1 MDADAP
7 ATKPDCE
14 AEVTLDP
21 NGLARVVFKGRL
33 SARTVVNCWDN
44 LEARLRGANIKTLE
58 VDVSS
63 VDFCGG
69 AGFAL
74 LRYLN
79 MGKMTP
85 GATVSVVGLAKEFQT
100 IFEGF
105 TARDYDAFHPGDQ
118 AKCRSFVEESGDA
131 AGRFLGDLRDQVDF
145 LGGVAA
151 NLPGALVN
159 RKRMRWPEV
168 RHVFELAGANAVP
181 IVSLVS
187 LLLGF
192 IIAFESAQRLA
203 DFGAQIYVANTI
215 TVVMVR
221 EMGPLMTA
229 ILLAGR
235 SASAFAAEIGT
246 MKVNEELNALETL
259 GLSSIRFLVVPRL
272 VAGILVAPLL
282 TCYSILMGVV
292 GGMLVMLGLGFSLML
307 ILHQM
312 ASSVTLNDLSV
323 GIGKSIVFGVI
334 VSGVGCW
341 RGLQTEQGPSAVG
354 LSTTRAVVTS
364 LLLIIVA
371 DACFSTISYFL
382 KMS

>member
-1 MDADAP
+1 MDTMPP
-7 ATKPDCE
+7 ATQRQYE
-14 AEVTLDP
+14 AEVKLGP
-21 NGLARVVFKGRL
+21 NGLAQVVFKGRL
-33 SARTVVNCWDN
+33 SARTVAECWSQ
-44 LEARLRGANIKTLE
+44 LEQSLRGAGVKRLE
-58 VDVSS
+58 VDVSG

-85 GATVSVVGLAKEFQT
+85 GATVSVVGLAAGFQT
-100 IFEGF
+100 LFEGF
-105 TARDYDAFHPGDQ
+105 TAKDYEMFHPQLQKRSHPLIEEAGQ
-118 AKCRSFVEESGDA
+118 ATRHLME
-131 AGRFLGDLRDQVDF
+131 DLRDQVDF

-151 NLPGALVN
+151 NLPPSLIHP
-159 RKRMRWPEV
+159 KRMRWPEV

-203 DFGAQIYVANTI
+203 EFGAQIYVANTI

-259 GLSSIRFLVVPRL
+259 GLSPIRFLVVPRL

-292 GGMLVMLGLGFSLML
+292 GGALVMLGLGFSLKL

-312 ASSVTLNDLSV
+312 GSSVHLNDLAV
-323 GIGKSIVFGVI
+323 GISKGVVFGVI

-382 KMS
+382 KS

>member
-1 MDADAP
+1 MPPAAQMEYEADV
-7 ATKPDCE
+7 KLGSD
-14 AEVTLDP
+14 
-21 NGLARVVFKGRL
+21 GFARVVLKGRL
-33 SARTVVNCWDN
+33 SSRTVVECWDT
-44 LEARLRGANIKTLE
+44 LEQGLRGARVKTLE
-58 VDVSS
+58 VDVSG

-79 MGKMTP
+79 MGRITP
-85 GATVSVVGLAKEFQT
+85 GATVSVIGLAEGFQT
-100 IFEGF
+100 LFEGF
-105 TARDYDAFHPGDQ
+105 NAQDYAKFHPQ
-118 AKCRSFVEESGDA
+118 KQKQSHPLVEE
-131 AGRFLGDLRDQVDF
+131 AGHATRQFLEDLRGQVDF

-151 NLPGALVN
+151 NLPPSLVSP
-159 RKRMRWPEV
+159 KRMRWPEV

-215 TVVMVR
+215 TIVMVR

-259 GLSSIRFLVVPRL
+259 GLNPIRFLVIPRI

-282 TCYSILMGVV
+282 TFYSILMGIV
-292 GGMLVMLGLGFSLML
+292 GGALVMLGLGFSLEL

-312 ASSVTLNDLSV
+312 ALSV
-323 GIGKSIVFGVI
+323 RLGDLAVGIEKSVVFGVI

-341 RGLQTEQGPSAVG
+341 RGLQTQQGPSAVG

-371 DACFSTISYFL
+371 DACFSTITYFL
-382 KMS
+382 K

>member
-1 MDADAP
+1 MLTAAQSNF
-7 ATKPDCE
+7 E
-14 AEVTLDP
+14 AEVNLAP
-21 NGLARVVFKGRL
+21 NGVARVVLKGRL
-33 SARTVVNCWDN
+33 SAGTVVDCWN
-44 LEARLRGANIKTLE
+44 KLEKNLRGAVVKTLE
-58 VDVSS
+58 VDVSGL
-63 VDFCGG
+63 DFCGS

-85 GATVSVVGLAKEFQT
+85 GAAVSIVGLAEGFQKL
-100 IFEGF
+100 FEGF
-105 TARDYDAFHPGDQ
+105 TLEDYDAFHPRDPVRKHPLIEEAGHATGQIIGDVTDQ
-118 AKCRSFVEESGDA
+118 VS
-131 AGRFLGDLRDQVDF
+131 FLGS
-145 LGGVAA
+145 VAA
-151 NLPGALVN
+151 DLPPSLIN
-159 RKRMRWPEV
+159 PKRMRWPEV
-168 RHVFELAGANAVP
+168 RHVYELAGANAVP

-259 GLSSIRFLVVPRL
+259 GLSPVQFLVVPRI
-272 VAGILVAPLL
+272 VAGILVSPLL
-282 TCYSILMGVV
+282 TLYSILMGVV
-292 GGMLVMLGLGFSLML
+292 GGTLVMLGLGFSLML

-312 ASSVTLNDLSV
+312 AMSVQLKDLAVGMEKSV
-323 GIGKSIVFGVI
+323 VFGII
-334 VSGVGCW
+334 VAGIGCW

-354 LSTTRAVVTS
+354 LSTTKAVVTS

-371 DACFSTISYFL
+371 DACFSTISYLL
-382 KMS
+382 K

>member
-1 MDADAP
+1 MPPPSQTEFEADV
-7 ATKPDCE
+7 KLSPDG
-14 AEVTLDP
+14 A
-21 NGLARVVFKGRL
+21 ARVVLKGRL
-33 SARTVVNCWDN
+33 SSRTVVECWSS
-44 LEARLRGANIKTLE
+44 LELSLRNAPVKTLE
-58 VDVSS
+58 VDVSG

-74 LRYLN
+74 LRYLK
-79 MGKMTP
+79 MGRMTP
-85 GATVSVVGLAKEFQT
+85 GATVSVAGLAAGFQT

-105 TARDYDAFHPGDQ
+105 TIQDYDAFHPQ
-118 AKCRSFVEESGDA
+118 LQRQSHPLIEEAGHA
-131 AGRFLGDLRDQVDF
+131 ARQMLGDVRDQVDF

-151 NLPGALVN
+151 NLPASLVSP
-159 RKRMRWPEV
+159 KRMRWPEV

-259 GLSSIRFLVVPRL
+259 GLNPIRFLVVPRI
-272 VAGILVAPLL
+272 VAGVLVAPLL
-282 TCYSILMGVV
+282 TSYSILMGVL
-292 GGMLVMLGLGFSLML
+292 GGALVMLGLGFSLML
-307 ILHQM
+307 IVHQM
-312 ASSVTLNDLSV
+312 ASSVQLNDLAV
-323 GIGKSIVFGVI
+323 GIFKSVVFGII

-341 RGLQTEQGPSAVG
+341 RGLQTREGPSAVG

-382 KMS
+382 K

>member
-1 MDADAP
+1 METLPPTQPTECEVDVQLG
-7 ATKPDCE
+7 PD
-14 AEVTLDP
+14 
-21 NGLARVVFKGRL
+21 GHARVALKGRL
-33 SARTVVNCWDN
+33 SSRTVVNCWN
-44 LEARLRGANIKTLE
+44 RLEQSFRGANIKTLE
-58 VDVSS
+58 VDVSG

-79 MGKMTP
+79 VGRMTP
-85 GATVSVVGLAKEFQT
+85 GAKVSVVGLAAGFQT

-105 TARDYDAFHPGDQ
+105 TAQDYDAFHPRPQ
-118 AKCRSFVEESGDA
+118 KQSHPLIEE
-131 AGRFLGDLRDQVDF
+131 AGHATRQMLGDLRDQVDF

-151 NLPGALVN
+151 NLPPSLVN
-159 RKRMRWPEV
+159 PKRMRWPEV
-168 RHVFELAGANAVP
+168 RHVFELSGANAVP

-215 TVVMVR
+215 TIVMVR

-246 MKVNEELNALETL
+246 MKVNEELNALQTL
-259 GLSSIRFLVVPRL
+259 GLDPIRFLVVPRL
-272 VAGILVAPLL
+272 MAGVLVAPLL

-292 GGMLVMLGLGFSLML
+292 GGALVMLGLGFSLML

-312 ASSVTLNDLSV
+312 ALSVRLNDLAV
-323 GIGKSIVFGVI
+323 GISKSVVFGII

-371 DACFSTISYFL
+371 DACFSTITYFL
-382 KMS
+382 K

>member
-1 MDADAP
+1 MP
-7 ATKPDCE
+7 PTPQPECG
-14 AEVTLDP
+14 AEVKLDP
-21 NGLARVVFKGRL
+21 DGHARVVLSGRL
-33 SARTVVNCWDN
+33 SARTVVDCWN
-44 LEARLRGANIKTLE
+44 RLAERLRAAPVKTLE
-58 VDVSS
+58 VDVSG

-85 GATVSVVGLAKEFQT
+85 GANVRVVGLAEGFQR
-100 IFEGF
+100 IFDGF
-105 TARDYDAFHPGDQ
+105 TAGDYDAFRSQTDGQ
-118 AKCRSFVEESGDA
+118 RLSFVEEAGHA
-131 AGRFLGDLRDQVDF
+131 ARQLLADMRAQVEFLGR
-145 LGGVAA
+145 VAA
-151 NLPGALVN
+151 SLPASLIH

-181 IVSLVS
+181 IVSLIS

-192 IIAFESAQRLA
+192 IIALESAQRLA
-203 DFGAQIYVANTI
+203 EFGAQIYVANTI

-259 GLSSIRFLVVPRL
+259 GLDPIRFLVIPRL
-272 VAGILVAPLL
+272 MAGVLGAPLL
-282 TCYSILMGVV
+282 TFYSILMGVV
-292 GGMLVMLGLGFSLML
+292 GGVLVMRGLGFSLPL

-312 ASSVTLNDLSV
+312 VSSVHLNDVEV
-323 GIGKSIVFGVI
+323 GAGKGMVFGVI

-341 RGLQTEQGPSAVG
+341 RGLQTQQGPSAVG

-371 DACFSTISYFL
+371 DACFSTLSFFL
-382 KMS
+382 K

>member
-1 MDADAP
+1 MP
-7 ATKPDCE
+7 ALAQTECE
-14 AEVTLDP
+14 TEVTLGQD
-21 NGLARVVFKGRL
+21 GLARVVLRGRL
-33 SARTVVNCWDN
+33 SARTVVDCWNN
-44 LEARLRGANIKTLE
+44 LEQRLRGARIKNLE
-58 VDVSS
+58 VDVSG

-85 GATVSVVGLAKEFQT
+85 GAKVSVNGLATEFQT
-100 IFEGF
+100 IFQGF
-105 TARDYDAFHPGDQ
+105 TANDYDAFHPGKQ
-118 AKCRSFVEESGDA
+118 KQPHPLIEE
-131 AGRFLGDLRDQVDF
+131 AGRASRQLIGDLRGQVDF

-151 NLPGALVN
+151 NLPASLVN

-168 RHVFELAGANAVP
+168 RHIYELAGANAVP

-187 LLLGF
+187 LLIGF

-203 DFGAQIYVANTI
+203 EFGAQIYVANTI
-215 TVVMVR
+215 TLVMVR

-259 GLSSIRFLVVPRL
+259 GLNPIRFLVVPRL
-272 VAGILVAPLL
+272 MAGVMVAPLL

-292 GGMLVMLGLGFSLML
+292 GGGLVMLGLGFSLML

-312 ASSVTLNDLSV
+312 VLSV
-323 GIGKSIVFGVI
+323 HLRDLGVGISKGVVFGII
-334 VSGVGCW
+334 VAGVGCW

-371 DACFSTISYFL
+371 DACFSTISYFM
-382 KMS
+382 K

>member
-1 MDADAP
+1 MPNPPPTECEVDVRLG
-7 ATKPDCE
+7 PD
-14 AEVTLDP
+14 
-21 NGLARVVFKGRL
+21 GLARVALKGRL
-33 SARTVVNCWDN
+33 SARTVADCWN
-44 LEARLRGANIKTLE
+44 RLEQSLRGAAIKTLE
-58 VDVSS
+58 VDVSG

-79 MGKMTP
+79 MGRMTA
-85 GATVSVVGLAKEFQT
+85 GAKVSVVGLAAGFQT
-100 IFEGF
+100 IFQGF
-105 TARDYDAFHPGDQ
+105 TAQDYETFHPQDQ
-118 AKCRSFVEESGDA
+118 KRSHPLIED
-131 AGRFLGDLRDQVDF
+131 AGRATRQMLGDLRDQLDF

-151 NLPGALVN
+151 NLPLSLVN
-159 RKRMRWPEV
+159 PKRMRWPEV

-215 TVVMVR
+215 TIVMVR

-246 MKVNEELNALETL
+246 MKVNEELNALETM
-259 GLSSIRFLVVPRL
+259 GLSPIRFLVVPRL
-272 VAGILVAPLL
+272 MAGVLVSPLL
-282 TCYSILMGVV
+282 TCYSVLMGMV
-292 GGMLVMLGLGFSLML
+292 GGALVMLGLGFSLML

-312 ASSVTLNDLSV
+312 TISVKLNDVAV
-323 GIGKSIVFGVI
+323 GFSKGVVFGVI

-371 DACFSTISYFL
+371 DACFSTITYYL
-382 KMS
+382 K

>member
-1 MDADAP
+1 MP
-7 ATKPDCE
+7 TLPPTQPTGL
-14 AEVTLDP
+14 EVDVQLDP
-21 NGLARVVFKGRL
+21 DGRARVALKGRL
-33 SARTVVNCWDN
+33 SSRTVAECWHK
-44 LEARLRGANIKTLE
+44 LEQSLRGAAIKTLQ
-58 VDVSS
+58 VDVSG

-79 MGKMTP
+79 MGRMTK
-85 GATVSVVGLAKEFQT
+85 GAKVSVVGLAAGFQT
-100 IFEGF
+100 IFQGF
-105 TARDYDAFHPGDQ
+105 TAEDYESFHPQDR
-118 AKCRSFVEESGDA
+118 KRSHPLIED
-131 AGRFLGDLRDQVDF
+131 AGRATRQMLGDLRDQVDF

-151 NLPGALVN
+151 NLPPSLVN
-159 RKRMRWPEV
+159 PKRMRWPEV

-203 DFGAQIYVANTI
+203 EFGAQIYVANTI
-215 TVVMVR
+215 TIVMVR

-259 GLSSIRFLVVPRL
+259 GLSPIRFLVVPRL
-272 VAGILVAPLL
+272 VAGVLVSPLL

-292 GGMLVMLGLGFSLML
+292 GGALVMLGLGFSLML

-312 ASSVTLNDLSV
+312 ALSVKLNDLAV
-323 GIGKSIVFGVI
+323 GISKGIVFGVI

-371 DACFSTISYFL
+371 DAVFSTVSYML
-382 KMS
+382 K

>member
-1 MDADAP
+1 MPPAPSCEFEADVKLGA
-7 ATKPDCE
+7 DG
-14 AEVTLDP
+14 V
-21 NGLARVVFKGRL
+21 ARVVLRGRL
-33 SARTVVNCWDN
+33 SARTVVDCWN
-44 LEARLRGANIKTLE
+44 SLEKSLRAAPVKTLE
-58 VDVSS
+58 VDVSG

-69 AGFAL
+69 AGYAL

-79 MGKMTP
+79 MGRMTP
-85 GATVSVVGLAKEFQT
+85 GASVSVVGLAAGFQT
-100 IFEGF
+100 LFEGF
-105 TARDYDAFHPGDQ
+105 TAQDYDAFHPRTQ
-118 AKCRSFVEESGDA
+118 VASHPLVED
-131 AGRFLGDLRDQVDF
+131 AGRATRQLIGDLRDQMDF
-145 LGGVAA
+145 LGGVAST
-151 NLPGALVN
+151 LPASLVS
-159 RKRMRWPEV
+159 RQRMRWPEV

-259 GLSSIRFLVVPRL
+259 GLNPIRFLVVPRI
-272 VAGILVAPLL
+272 VAGVLVAPLL

-292 GGMLVMLGLGFSLML
+292 GGALVMLGLRFSLML

-312 ASSVTLNDLSV
+312 ASSVALNDLAV
-323 GIGKSIVFGVI
+323 GISKGVVFGVI

-341 RGLQTEQGPSAVG
+341 RGLQTQQGPSAVG

-382 KMS
+382 K

>member
-1 MDADAP
+1 MPNPPPTECEVDVQLG
-7 ATKPDCE
+7 PD
-14 AEVTLDP
+14 
-21 NGLARVVFKGRL
+21 GLARVVLKGRL
-33 SARTVVNCWDN
+33 SSRTVADCWTR
-44 LEARLRGANIKTLE
+44 LEQSLRGAAIKTLE
-58 VDVSS
+58 VDVSG

-79 MGKMTP
+79 MGRMTP
-85 GATVSVVGLAKEFQT
+85 GAKVSVAGLAAGFQT
-100 IFEGF
+100 IFQGF
-105 TARDYDAFHPGDQ
+105 TAQDYESFHPQDQ
-118 AKCRSFVEESGDA
+118 ERSHPLIED
-131 AGRFLGDLRDQVDF
+131 AGRATRQLLGDLRDQVGF
-145 LGGVAA
+145 LGSVAA
-151 NLPGALVN
+151 NLPPSLVN
-159 RKRMRWPEV
+159 PKRMRWPEV
-168 RHVFELAGANAVP
+168 RHVFELSGANAVP

-215 TVVMVR
+215 TIVMVR

-259 GLSSIRFLVVPRL
+259 GLSPIRFLVVPRL
-272 VAGILVAPLL
+272 MAGVLVAPLL

-292 GGMLVMLGLGFSLML
+292 GGALVMLGLGFSLML

-312 ASSVTLNDLSV
+312 ALSVRLNDLAV
-323 GIGKSIVFGVI
+323 GISKGIVFGII

-371 DACFSTISYFL
+371 DACFSTISYYL
-382 KMS
+382 K

>member
-1 MDADAP
+1 MPPAAQTECETDVKISADGVAF
-7 ATKPDCE
+7 
-14 AEVTLDP
+14 
-21 NGLARVVFKGRL
+21 VVIKGRL
-33 SARTVVNCWDN
+33 SARTVTDCWNN
-44 LEARLRGANIKTLE
+44 LERELRRAQVKTLN
-58 VDVSS
+58 VDVSA

-85 GATVSVVGLAKEFQT
+85 GASVTVVGLEAGFQR

-105 TARDYDAFHPGDQ
+105 TSEDYDAFDPRGQ
-118 AKCRSFVEESGDA
+118 KKCDSLVEE
-131 AGRFLGDLRDQVDF
+131 AGHATRQLMGDLRDQVNF

-151 NLPGALVN
+151 NLPPSLVN
-159 RKRMRWPEV
+159 PKRMRWPEV

-203 DFGAQIYVANTI
+203 EFGAQIYVANTI

-259 GLSSIRFLVVPRL
+259 GLSPVRFLVVPRI

-292 GGMLVMLGLGFSLML
+292 GGGLVMLGLGFSLML

-312 ASSVTLNDLSV
+312 ASSVHLHDLAV
-323 GIGKSIVFGVI
+323 GIAKGVVFGVI

-382 KMS
+382 KG

>member
-1 MDADAP
+1 MENMAP
-7 ATKPDCE
+7 MAQTECETEVKLGPD
-14 AEVTLDP
+14 
-21 NGLARVVFKGRL
+21 GLARVVFKGRL
-33 SARTVVNCWDN
+33 SARTVADCWDR
-44 LEARLRGANIKTLE
+44 LAREFRGATVKKLE
-58 VDVSS
+58 VDVSG
-63 VDFCGG
+63 VGFCGG
-69 AGFAL
+69 SGFAL

-85 GATVSVVGLAKEFQT
+85 GATVSVVGLEAGFQK

-105 TARDYDAFHPGDQ
+105 TSQDYDAFHPQKQKRNHPLIEEAGDTTSQ
-118 AKCRSFVEESGDA
+118 
-131 AGRFLGDLRDQVDF
+131 LLRDFHDQVDF

-151 NLPGALVN
+151 NLPASLVN

-168 RHVFELAGANAVP
+168 RHIFELAGANAVP

-259 GLSSIRFLVVPRL
+259 GLNPIRFLVIPRL
-272 VAGILVAPLL
+272 VAGILAAPLL
-282 TCYSILMGVV
+282 TAYSVLMGVV

-312 ASSVTLNDLSV
+312 ASSVQLHDLTV
-323 GIGKSIVFGVI
+323 GIAKSLVFGII

-341 RGLQTEQGPSAVG
+341 RGLQTQEGPSAVG

-382 KMS
+382 K

>member
-1 MDADAP
+1 MPP
-7 ATKPDCE
+7 ATQPECE
-14 AEVTLDP
+14 ADVTFGP
-21 NGLARVVFKGRL
+21 NGAAQVVLKGRL
-33 SARTVVNCWDN
+33 SSRTVVDCWDR
-44 LEARLRGANIKTLE
+44 LERELRSARIKTLV
-58 VDVSS
+58 VDVSA

-85 GATVSVVGLAKEFQT
+85 GASVSVIGLATEFQT
-100 IFEGF
+100 LFEGF
-105 TARDYDAFHPGDQ
+105 TSKDYDAFHPQ
-118 AKCRSFVEESGDA
+118 PQKQTHPLIEEAGDA
-131 AGRFLGDLRDQVDF
+131 TRQLIGDLREQVDF

-151 NLPGALVN
+151 NLPASLVN

-168 RHVFELAGANAVP
+168 RHIFELAGANAVP

-187 LLLGF
+187 LLMGF

-203 DFGAQIYVANTI
+203 EFGAQIYVANTI
-215 TVVMVR
+215 TIVMVR

-259 GLSSIRFLVVPRL
+259 GLDPMRFLVIPRL
-272 VAGILVAPLL
+272 VAGVLVAPLL
-282 TCYSILMGVV
+282 TCYSILMGVL
-292 GGMLVMLGLGFSLML
+292 GGALVMLGLHFSLML
-307 ILHQM
+307 IVHQM
-312 ASSVTLNDLSV
+312 GLSV
-323 GIGKSIVFGVI
+323 HLKDLAVGIAKSAVFGII

-371 DACFSTISYFL
+371 DACFSTITYFL
-382 KMS
+382 KS

>member
-1 MDADAP
+1 MPSTAQSEYEADVKTSA
-7 ATKPDCE
+7 DG
-14 AEVTLDP
+14 V
-21 NGLARVVFKGRL
+21 ARVVLKGRL
-33 SARTVVNCWDN
+33 STRTVVDCWKT
-44 LEARLRGANIKTLE
+44 LEDELRSRPIKTLQ
-58 VDVSS
+58 VDVSG

-79 MGKMTP
+79 MGRMTP
-85 GATVSVVGLAKEFQT
+85 GASVSVVGLAAEFQT

-105 TARDYDAFHPGDQ
+105 TAEDYEEFHPQ
-118 AKCRSFVEESGDA
+118 MQKQSHPLIEE
-131 AGRFLGDLRDQVDF
+131 AGHATGQLLGDLREQMDF
-145 LGGVAA
+145 LGGVVA
-151 NLPGALVN
+151 NLPASIVN

-168 RHVFELAGANAVP
+168 RHIYELAGANAVP

-192 IIAFESAQRLA
+192 VIAFESAQRLA

-215 TVVMVR
+215 TIVMVR

-259 GLSSIRFLVVPRL
+259 GLDPIRFLVIPRV
-272 VAGILVAPLL
+272 VAGVLVAPLL
-282 TCYSILMGVV
+282 TCYSMLMGIV
-292 GGMLVMLGLGFSLML
+292 GGALVMLGLHFSLRL

-312 ASSVTLNDLSV
+312 ALSV
-323 GIGKSIVFGVI
+323 HLQDLAVGMGKSAVFGII

-341 RGLQTEQGPSAVG
+341 RGLQTQQGPSAVG

-382 KMS
+382 K

>member
-1 MDADAP
+1 M
-7 ATKPDCE
+7 
-14 AEVTLDP
+14 
-21 NGLARVVFKGRL
+21 
-33 SARTVVNCWDN
+33 
-44 LEARLRGANIKTLE
+44 
-58 VDVSS
+58 
-63 VDFCGG
+63 
-69 AGFAL
+69 
-74 LRYLN
+74 
-79 MGKMTP
+79 
-85 GATVSVVGLAKEFQT
+85 
-100 IFEGF
+100 
-105 TARDYDAFHPGDQ
+105 
-118 AKCRSFVEESGDA
+118 
-131 AGRFLGDLRDQVDF
+131 GDLRDQVDF

-151 NLPGALVN
+151 NLPPSLVN
-159 RKRMRWPEV
+159 PKRMRWPEV

-203 DFGAQIYVANTI
+203 EFGAQIYVANTI

-259 GLSSIRFLVVPRL
+259 GLSPIRFLVVPRI

-292 GGMLVMLGLGFSLML
+292 GGALVMLGLGFSLML

-312 ASSVTLNDLSV
+312 ASSVQLSDVAV
-323 GIGKSIVFGVI
+323 GIEQRRGVRRH
-334 VSGVGCW
+334 CFR
-341 RGLQTEQGPSAVG
+341 RGLLARTANAARAERRRPVHHPSGRDQPPADHHG
-354 LSTTRAVVTS
+354 RRLFFHHF
-364 LLLIIVA
+364 LLP
-371 DACFSTISYFL
+371 
-382 KMS
+382 KMMNERG

>member
-1 MDADAP
+1 MDANAP
-7 ATKPDCE
+7 AANPKCE
-14 AEVTLDP
+14 TDLNIQP

-33 SARTVVNCWDN
+33 SARTVPDCWN
-44 LEARLRGANIKTLE
+44 QLEARLRGAHVKTLE
-58 VDVSS
+58 VDVSQ
-63 VDFCGG
+63 VEFCGG

-85 GATVSVVGLAKEFQT
+85 GAGVSVTGLAANFQK

-105 TARDYDAFHPGDQ
+105 TAQDYDAFHPH
-118 AKCRSFVEESGDA
+118 ARPTWHSLIEEVGHATGHMINDMR
-131 AGRFLGDLRDQVDF
+131 GQVGF

-151 NLPGALVN
+151 NLPGAFVN

-168 RHVFELAGANAVP
+168 RHVFELSGANAVP

-203 DFGAQIYVANTI
+203 EFGAQIYVANTI

-259 GLSSIRFLVVPRL
+259 GLSPVRFLVIPRL
-272 VAGILVAPLL
+272 VAGVMVAPLL

-292 GGMLVMLGLGFSLML
+292 GGALVMIGLGFSLKL

-312 ASSVTLNDLSV
+312 GMSVHLGDVAV
-323 GIGKSIVFGVI
+323 GIEKSVVFGII
-334 VSGVGCW
+334 VAGVGCW
-341 RGLQTEQGPSAVG
+341 RGLQTEEGPSAVG
-354 LSTTRAVVTS
+354 SSTTRAVVTS

-371 DACFSTISYFL
+371 DAFFSTITYFL
-382 KMS
+382 KS

>member
-1 MDADAP
+1 METSP
-7 ATKPDCE
+7 PIPQTECE
-14 AEVTLDP
+14 AAVQFGP
-21 NGLARVVFKGRL
+21 NGLARVVLKGRL
-33 SARTVVNCWDN
+33 SSRTVVDCWN
-44 LEARLRGANIKTLE
+44 SLEQRLRGAQVKTLE
-58 VDVSS
+58 VDVSG

-79 MGKMTP
+79 MGRMTP
-85 GATVSVVGLAKEFQT
+85 GATVSVVGLASEFQT
-100 IFEGF
+100 IFQGF
-105 TARDYDAFHPGDQ
+105 TSQDYDSFHPQ
-118 AKCRSFVEESGDA
+118 PQKRSHPLIEEAGRATRQLMGDA
-131 AGRFLGDLRDQVDF
+131 QDQVDF
-145 LGGVAA
+145 LGGIAA
-151 NLPGALVN
+151 NLPASLVH

-168 RHVFELAGANAVP
+168 RHVYELAGANAVP

-215 TVVMVR
+215 TIVMVR

-259 GLSSIRFLVVPRL
+259 GLSPIRFLVVPRI
-272 VAGILVAPLL
+272 VAGVLVAPLL
-282 TCYSILMGVV
+282 TCYSILMGVL
-292 GGMLVMLGLGFSLML
+292 GGALVMLGLGFSLML
-307 ILHQM
+307 IVHQM
-312 ASSVTLNDLSV
+312 SMSVRLSDLAV
-323 GIGKSIVFGVI
+323 GMGKSVVFGI
-334 VSGVGCW
+334 IISGVGCW
-341 RGLQTEQGPSAVG
+341 RGLQTQQGPSAVG

-371 DACFSTISYFL
+371 DACFSTMSYFL
-382 KMS
+382 K

>member
-1 MDADAP
+1 MPPPTQTEFEAGVKF
-7 ATKPDCE
+7 TPDG
-14 AEVTLDP
+14 V
-21 NGLARVVFKGRL
+21 ARVVLKGRL
-33 SARTVVNCWDN
+33 SSRTVVDCWN
-44 LEARLRGANIKTLE
+44 SLELTLREARVKRLE
-58 VDVSS
+58 VDVSG

-85 GATVSVVGLAKEFQT
+85 EATVSVVGLADGFQR

-105 TARDYDAFHPGDQ
+105 TSEDYDAFHPHDQPKCQTLIEEAGHATSQLIGD
-118 AKCRSFVEESGDA
+118 F
-131 AGRFLGDLRDQVDF
+131 RDQVDF

-151 NLPGALVN
+151 NLPPSLVN
-159 RKRMRWPEV
+159 PKRMRWPEV

-259 GLSSIRFLVVPRL
+259 GLSPIRFLVVPRII
-272 VAGILVAPLL
+272 AGVMVAPLL

-292 GGMLVMLGLGFSLML
+292 GGALVMLGLGFSLML
-307 ILHQM
+307 IVHQM
-312 ASSVTLNDLSV
+312 ASSVQLNDLAV
-323 GIGKSIVFGVI
+323 GIWKSVVFGII

-341 RGLQTEQGPSAVG
+341 RGLQTQEGPSAVG

-382 KMS
+382 K